1 MLVLSLLYIGLCSL
15 VGYLGRDRKFGF
27 WGYLLASLLL
37 DPIIGFLLVLAS
49 DRRAPAVTAP
59 VAPAAPAAQ

>member
-1 MLVLSLLYIGLCSL
+1 MLVVYLLYIGLCSL
-15 VGYLGRDRKFGF
+15 VAYVGRDRKFGF

-49 DRRAPAVTAP
+49 DKRSVVVA
-59 VAPAAPAAQ
+59 APAAPVA

>member
-1 MLVLSLLYIGLCSL
+1 MIVLAVFYLGLCAL

-27 WGYLLASLLL
+27 WGYLAASLLL

-49 DRRAPAVTAP
+49 DKKAIAAPAP
-59 VAPAAPAAQ
+59 VAS

>member
-1 MLVLSLLYIGLCSL
+1 MLVVYLLYIGLCSL
-15 VGYLGRDRKFGF
+15 VAYVGRDRKFGF

-49 DRRAPAVTAP
+49 DKRTVVASAP
-59 VAPAAPAAQ
+59 VTPVA

>member
-1 MLVLSLLYIGLCSL
+1 MLVLSLLYIGICCL
-15 VGYLGRDRKFGF
+15 VAYLGRERKFGF

-49 DRRAPAVTAP
+49 DKRP
-59 VAPAAPAAQ
+59 VAVATPAAPAA

>member
-1 MLVLSLLYIGLCSL
+1 MIVLAILYLGLCAL

-27 WGYLLASLLL
+27 WGYLAASLLL

-49 DRRAPAVTAP
+49 DKKAIVAPAP
-59 VAPAAPAAQ
+59 VAS